1 MASMPPLSHAAT
13 LVRDFDRERFATA
26 LFAPPER
33 REALM
38 LLYAFNVEVARVRES
53 VREAMAGMIR
63 LQWWRDT
70 LRAAAEGQPV
80 DHHPI
85 AESLGALIRQY
96 DLPFDY
102 FDRLLTAREK
112 DLDGQAPTD
121 LGAAESY
128 ADDTSGTLTALA
140 LHLLGETGSAALD
153 CGRHVG
159 IAWALTGQIRALG
172 FHLSIGRL
180 TIPESVLRDAGTSGE
195 AVQTGRASRQSLC
208 LAAKVMARCAEAH
221 LSEARKAMPS
231 RKALPAL
238 LPAALVSGHL
248 NVLERVG
255 WDPFDVRV
263 SRPRP
268 QPLRLAWANI
278 RGKI

>member
-1 MASMPPLSHAAT
+1 MASMSPLSDAAI
-13 LVRDFDRERFATA
+13 LVRDFDRERFVTA

-70 LRAAAEGQPV
+70 LLAAAEGKPV

-85 AESLGALIRQY
+85 AGPLGALIRQY
-96 DLPFDY
+96 SLPLELFE
-102 FDRLLTAREK
+102 RLLESRER
-112 DLDGQAPTD
+112 DLDVQAPAD
-121 LGAAESY
+121 MAAAESY
-128 ADDTSGTLTALA
+128 ANDTSGALTVLA
-140 LHLLGETGSAALD
+140 LRLLGEEGRETLA

-172 FHLSIGRL
+172 FHLSMGRL
-180 TIPESVLRDAGTSGE
+180 TLPESVLREAGTSGE
-195 AVQTGRASRQSLC
+195 AMMTGQASRQSLC
-208 LAAKVMARCAEAH
+208 LAAKAMARHAETH
-221 LSEARKAMPS
+221 LTEARKFPS
-231 RKALPAL
+231 NRKALPAL
-238 LPAALVSGHL
+238 LPAVLASGHL
-248 NVLERVG
+248 RVLEGAG
-255 WDPFDVRV
+255 WDPFDIRV

-268 QPLRLAWANI
+268 QQLRLSWANI
-278 RGKI
+278 RGEI

>member
-1 MASMPPLSHAAT
+1 MASMPPLSDAAI
-13 LVRDFDRERFATA
+13 LVRDFDRERFVTA

-70 LRAAAEGQPV
+70 LQAAAEGKPV

-85 AESLGALIRQY
+85 AGPLGVLIREY
-96 DLPFDY
+96 GLPLECFE
-102 FDRLLTAREK
+102 RLLEARER
-112 DLDGQAPTD
+112 DLDAKAPAD
-121 LGAAESY
+121 LAAAETY
-128 ADDTSGTLTALA
+128 ADDSSGTLTALA
-140 LHLLGETGSAALD
+140 LRLLGEEGEASLD

-159 IAWALTGQIRALG
+159 IAWALTGHIRALG
-172 FHLSIGRL
+172 FHLSMGRL
-180 TIPESVLRDAGTSGE
+180 TLPESVLREAGTSGE
-195 AVQTGRASRQSLC
+195 AVLAGQASRQSLC
-208 LAAKVMARCAEAH
+208 LAAKVMARHAETH
-221 LSEARKAMPS
+221 LTEARKVTPS

-238 LPAALVSGHL
+238 LPAVLASGHL
-248 NVLERVG
+248 KVLKGAG
-255 WDPFDVRV
+255 WDPFDIRV

-278 RGKI
+278 QGKI